1 LLVFNFSKVVT
12 SRGWNGEEER
22 ISATLSL
29 VLTTRIELTGAITA
43 IVVVVNMVQVQKRQ
57 QQQSIV

>member
-1 LLVFNFSKVVT
+1 LLVFNFSKAVT
-12 SRGWNGEEER
+12 SRGWNEEER

-29 VLTTRIELTGAITA
+29 VLTTRIELTGAITV
-43 IVVVVNMVQVQKRQ
+43 IVVVINMVQVQKRQ